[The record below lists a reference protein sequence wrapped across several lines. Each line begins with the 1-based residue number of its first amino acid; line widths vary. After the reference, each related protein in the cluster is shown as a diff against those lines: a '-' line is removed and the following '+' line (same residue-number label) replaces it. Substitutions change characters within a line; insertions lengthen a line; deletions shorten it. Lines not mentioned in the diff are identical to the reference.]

1 MSNSAMNAIAEQIP
15 LTIEELSELGVLGE
29 NVVKDYGERLI
40 KNINAFVEQNAL
52 HVYVQNRDARRKAK

>member
-1 MSNSAMNAIAEQIP
+1 MSNNAISAIAEQIP

-29 NVVKDYGERLI
+29 NVVKEYGERLI

-52 HVYVQNRDARRKAK
+52 QVYVQNRDAKRKEK